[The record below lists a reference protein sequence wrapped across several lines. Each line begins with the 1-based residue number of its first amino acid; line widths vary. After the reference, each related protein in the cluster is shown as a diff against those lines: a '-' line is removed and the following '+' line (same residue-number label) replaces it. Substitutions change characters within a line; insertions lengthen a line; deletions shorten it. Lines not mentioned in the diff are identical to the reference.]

1 MFASVSMNRD
11 NLFGGQFGGDCFP
24 GGTVVKKKSICQAR
38 DVGLIPALGRSP
50 GVGNGNPL
58 QYP

>member
-24 GGTVVKKKSICQAR
+24 GGTVVKK
-38 DVGLIPALGRSP
+38 
-50 GVGNGNPL
+50 NPSAK
-58 QYP
+58 QEMWV